1 VSPSPILQVSLSRI
15 HPGSA
20 VPPVFLAS
28 YNCMRLEVPH
38 PSFPPLALQMHC
50 DRVYAILTRG
60 PFPSGEVTDVAVEIH
75 LAHCI
80 ECRRLAEA
88 LRPLDRPAH
97 EAISTDAARLPGYH
111 GDHPEWSTAA
121 VVAGHSRSM
130 APRMLRRVPRPLVQ
144 FQPGRF
150 AATVLFGVVIGAVL
164 TSINAAG
171 SSANRG
177 EFVGASFA
185 GPPDDD
191 RTEARL
197 QAQLIYGLNLP
208 RACNKLDYGLFYSL
222 SSIDRSPTKLTAKPP
237 SFVNQCCTQCHVAGG
252 RTQVGPAHRAKLVSS
267 CIICHSESPRSR
279 W

>member
-1 VSPSPILQVSLSRI
+1 
-15 HPGSA
+15 
-20 VPPVFLAS
+20 
-28 YNCMRLEVPH
+28 
-38 PSFPPLALQMHC
+38 MHC

-75 LAHCI
+75 LAHCV

-88 LRPLDRPAH
+88 LRPLDRQPH
-97 EAISTDAARLPGYH
+97 EVISSEASRLPGYR
-111 GDHPEWSTAA
+111 GDHPEWNAA
-121 VVAGHSRSM
+121 TLVDAHARP

-144 FQPGRF
+144 LRPGLF
-150 AATVLFGVVIGAVL
+150 VATLLFGVVIGVVL

-171 SSANRG
+171 SSAERA
-177 EFVGASFA
+177 EIVTASLA
-185 GPPDDD
+185 GSRDDE

-197 QAQLIYGLNLP
+197 QAHLIYGLNLP
-208 RACNKLDYGLFYSL
+208 RACNKLDYELFYPL
-222 SSIDRSPTKLTAKPP
+222 SSSDRSPTTLTPKSP

-267 CIICHSESPRSR
+267 CIICHSESSRSR

>member
-1 VSPSPILQVSLSRI
+1 
-15 HPGSA
+15 
-20 VPPVFLAS
+20 
-28 YNCMRLEVPH
+28 
-38 PSFPPLALQMHC
+38 MHC

-75 LAHCI
+75 LAHCV

-88 LRPLDRPAH
+88 LRPLDRQAH
-97 EAISTDAARLPGYH
+97 EAISAEASRLPGYR
-111 GDHPEWSTAA
+111 GDHPEWNAA
-121 VVAGHSRSM
+121 ALVEAQAHRS

-150 AATVLFGVVIGAVL
+150 VATVLLGVVIGAVL

-171 SSANRG
+171 SSAERG
-177 EFVGASFA
+177 AIASASFA
-185 GPPDDD
+185 GARDDD
-191 RTEARL
+191 RTEALL

-208 RACNKLDYGLFYSL
+208 RACNKLDYELFYPL
-222 SSIDRSPTKLTAKPP
+222 SSNDRSPTKLTPKSP

-252 RTQVGPAHRAKLVSS
+252 RTQVGPSHRAKLVTS
-267 CIICHSESPRSR
+267 CIICHSDSPRSR